1 MRRAAAL
8 GVACFGLTGC
18 LHNGLWDGAS
28 SRSREIKSPLTPKQI
43 VAQQATGERVEAL
56 GRRVIVQNTFTGIE
70 PVFHLIGVKEPMLF
84 HRGTEELF
92 ISDGLVAKCKTDDAL
107 VAVLCTEL
115 GRMMGEKR
123 AGVAVGRDADPL
135 TRGPDGKA
143 DAVEDVPGAQ
153 ATGTGS
159 GARVV
164 GKMDTDAATLA
175 QELMR
180 GAGYDPAALEHVEA
194 LLKETARHAAIR
206 KQLTVSA
213 PAPEWKR

>member
-1 MRRAAAL
+1 MRCAAAL

-18 LHNGLWDGAS
+18 LGNGLWDGAS
-28 SRSREIKSPLTPKQI
+28 ARNREIPSPLTPKQL

-56 GRRVIVQNTFTGIE
+56 GRRAISLNTFTGIE

-115 GRMMGEKR
+115 GRMMAEKR
-123 AGVAVGRDADPL
+123 AGVAVGRDGDPL
-135 TRGPDGKA
+135 ARGPNGKV
-143 DAVEDVPGAQ
+143 DAVEDVPGAT
-153 ATGTGS
+153 ATGTES
-159 GARVV
+159 GTRAAVTQE
-164 GKMDTDAATLA
+164 TDAAKLA

-180 GAGYDPAALEHVEA
+180 GAGFDPAALEHVEP
-194 LLKETARHAAIR
+194 LLKETARHDAIR